1 MFIPHTDTDREAM
14 LKVVGVTRLEDLFRD
29 VPQKFRFPELD
40 LPSALTEMEARTE
53 LQTIAAA
60 NDSADDLACFLGA
73 GAYHHYVPAAVDS
86 ILRRGEFYTA
96 YTPYQP
102 EVSQGTLQA
111 IFEYQSLV
119 AALTGMEVS
128 NASHYDGA
136 TAVAEAVNMAYANF
150 RSKRTKVVLSPALHP
165 QYRAVVRTYTKG
177 TPITITGDESPVR
190 ADVPVGAHTPV
201 GVDVGAHGMRPLSAL
216 DSLLPHIDFNT
227 ALVVV
232 QYPDFFGRIYDYTR
246 LAEAAH
252 AVGALLAISVNPI
265 ALGLLKTP
273 GEMGADI
280 VTGEGQSLGI
290 PLSYGGPYLGLF
302 ATRQEYV
309 RKMAGRLAGETVDF
323 RTGERAYTLTLTA
336 REQHIRR
343 DKATSNICTNQGLMA
358 LASAV
363 YMSLLGK
370 HGLRQVAELCY
381 HKAHYAADQI
391 TKLDGF
397 SRAFGDP
404 FFNEFAVR
412 CPAPVQDINDHLLE
426 HGILGGYDLG
436 QDFPELEDTMLW
448 AVTEMNSRD
457 EIDGLVEALSEVA
470 HG

>member
-1 MFIPHTDTDREAM
+1 MYIPHTDTDRESM
-14 LKVVGVTRLEDLFRD
+14 LKVVGVSRLEDLFHD
-29 VPQKFRFPELD
+29 VPEKYRFPELD
-40 LPSALTEMEARTE
+40 LPFALSEMEAAEE

-60 NDSADDLACFLGA
+60 NYSMDDLACFLGA

-150 RSKRTKVVLSPALHP
+150 RGKRTKVILSPALHP

-177 TPITITGDESPVR
+177 TPITLVGD
-190 ADVPVGAHTPV
+190 DGAEASGELYPQH
-201 GVDVGAHGMRPLSAL
+201 PLQDLL
-216 DSLLPHIDFNT
+216 DLNT

-232 QYPDFFGRIYDYTR
+232 QYPDFFGCVYDYTR
-246 LAEAAH
+246 LAQAVH
-252 AVGALLAISVNPI
+252 GVGALLAIAVNPI
-265 ALGLLKTP
+265 ALGMLKTP

-280 VTGEGQSLGI
+280 VTGEGQPLGI
-290 PLSYGGPYLGLF
+290 PLSFGGPYLGLF

-323 RTGERAYTLTLTA
+323 RSGERAYTLTLTA

-358 LASAV
+358 LASGI

-391 TKLDGF
+391 KKLPGF
-397 SRAFGDP
+397 SLAFNDP
-404 FFNEFAVR
+404 FFNEFAMK

-426 HGILGGYDLG
+426 HGILGGYNLG
-436 QDFPELEDTMLW
+436 HDYPELEGTMLL
-448 AVTEMNSRD
+448 AVTEMNTRD
-457 EIDGLVEALSEVA
+457 EIDGLVEVLSEVA
-470 HG
+470 HD

>member
-1 MFIPHTDTDREAM
+1 MFIPHTDHDRAAM
-14 LKVVGVTRLEDLFRD
+14 LKVIGVAQVEDLFRD
-29 VPQKFRFPELD
+29 VPAEFRFPKLD
-40 LPSALTEMEARTE
+40 LPPALTEMEARAE
-53 LQTIAAA
+53 LQSLAAVNEPA
-60 NDSADDLACFLGA
+60 GELPCFLGA
-73 GAYHHYVPAAVDS
+73 GVYHHYIPAAVDA

-136 TAVAEAVNMAYANF
+136 TAVAEAVTMAYANF
-150 RSKRTKVVLSPALHP
+150 RGKRAKVILSPALHP
-165 QYRAVVRTYTKG
+165 QYRAVVRTYTTG
-177 TPITITGDESPVR
+177 TPITLVGDNLDLADPDALR
-190 ADVPVGAHTPV
+190 A
-201 GVDVGAHGMRPLSAL
+201 LL
-216 DSLLPHIDFNT
+216 DINT
-227 ALVVV
+227 ALVVL
-232 QYPDFFGRIYDYTR
+232 QYPDFFGRIYDFTH

-252 AVGALLAISVNPI
+252 AVGVLVAISVNPI
-265 ALGLLKTP
+265 ALGCLKTP
-273 GEMGADI
+273 ADMGADI
-280 VTGEGQSLGI
+280 VTGEGQPLGI

-309 RKMAGRLAGETVDF
+309 RKMAGRLVGETVDF
-323 RTGERAYTLTLTA
+323 RSGERAYTLTLTA

-343 DKATSNICTNQGLMA
+343 EKATSNICTNQGLMA

-381 HKAHYAADQI
+381 HKAHYAAGQI
-391 TKLDGF
+391 TKLPGF
-397 SRAFGDP
+397 SLTFENP
-404 FFNEFAVR
+404 FFNEFAVT
-412 CPAPVQDINDHLLE
+412 CPAPAQAINERLLE
-426 HGILGGYDLG
+426 HDILGGYDLG
-436 QDFPELEDTMLW
+436 QDYPELKNAMLL

-457 EIDGLVEALSEVA
+457 QIDGLVEVLSEVA
-470 HG
+470 YD